1 MIRIDKYLKLSR
13 LVKRRAQAQE
23 MISIG
28 AVRLNGREV
37 KPSTLVHEQDNIEI
51 AYTARVLS
59 LRVTE
64 DDEKNLRR
72 GIENAYILL
81 EEKRVDP
88 ERKPW

>member
-1 MIRIDKYLKLSR
+1 MRIDKYLKLSR